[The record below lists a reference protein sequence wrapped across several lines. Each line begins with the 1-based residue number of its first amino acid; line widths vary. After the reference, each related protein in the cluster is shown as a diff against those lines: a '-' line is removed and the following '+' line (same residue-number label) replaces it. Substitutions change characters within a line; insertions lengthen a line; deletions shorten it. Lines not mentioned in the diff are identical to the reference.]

1 VEYHAEGSE
10 VLIVAISVL
19 FLGTELT
26 RRVSVLQRFNI
37 PPAVTGGIL
46 CSVVIAVL
54 YSFWDL
60 KVTFDMRLR
69 DVLLLVF
76 FSTVGLSA
84 RLRDLVVGGRAL
96 VILVLVASVFLVI
109 QNTTGVLLVWAIG
122 GHPAYGL
129 FGGSVSLAGGHGTA
143 IAWGRVAEEAG
154 LVNAASIG
162 IAFATFGLIAG
173 GMIGGPIAAR
183 LIARN
188 NLRGPQTSDAG
199 TPAAAEPATAHPFR
213 MEQFLATLLA
223 LAICVETGDLVNRIL
238 FSRGVILPGFLTAM
252 FVGIVLTNSVPLAG
266 VQLSQAAVNWCQ
278 EVSLPLFLSISLMSM
293 DLLILGIAAGP
304 ILLVLAAQ
312 VTVIAIFATLIV
324 FRVMGRDYDAAVI
337 SAGFAGLAMGAT
349 PVGIANMD
357 AITNRYGPS
366 AKAFLVVPLVGAFF
380 IDIVNAFVIQFF
392 AGLPLLQQP
401 LP

>member
-96 VILVLVASVFLVI
+96 VILVLVAAVFLVI

-199 TPAAAEPATAHPFR
+199 TPAAAEPAAAHPFR

-304 ILLVLAAQ
+304 ILLVLTAQ

-324 FRVMGRDYDAAVI
+324 FRLMGRDYDAAVI

-380 IDIVNAFVIQFF
+380 IDIVNAFVIRFF

>member
-1 VEYHAEGSE
+1 
-10 VLIVAISVL
+10 
-19 FLGTELT
+19 
-26 RRVSVLQRFNI
+26 
-37 PPAVTGGIL
+37 
-46 CSVVIAVL
+46 
-54 YSFWDL
+54 
-60 KVTFDMRLR
+60 
-69 DVLLLVF
+69 VF

-96 VILVLVASVFLVI
+96 VILVLLASVFLVV
-109 QNTTGVLLVWAIG
+109 QNTTGVLLVWGIG
-122 GHPAYGL
+122 GPPAYGL

-143 IAWGRVAEEAG
+143 IAWGQVAAEAG

-173 GMIGGPIAAR
+173 GVIGGPIAAT

-188 NLRGPQTSDAG
+188 NLGAPQTSESG
-199 TPAAAEPATAHPFR
+199 TPTADEPDTAHPFR
-213 MEQFLATLLA
+213 MEQFLASLLA
-223 LAICVETGDLVNRIL
+223 LAICVEAGDLVNRML

-252 FVGIVLTNSVPLAG
+252 FVGIVLTNSAPLAG
-266 VQLSQAAVNWCQ
+266 LQLSQAAVNWCQ

-293 DLLILGIAAGP
+293 DLLVLGIAAGP
-304 ILLVLAAQ
+304 ILLILTAQ
-312 VTVIAIFATLIV
+312 ITVITIFATLIV

-337 SAGFAGLAMGAT
+337 SAGFAGLGMGAT

-357 AITNRYGPS
+357 AVTHRFGPS
-366 AKAFLVVPLVGAFF
+366 PKALLVVPLVGAFF

-392 AGLPLLQQP
+392 AGLPLLQQS

>member
-1 VEYHAEGSE
+1 MQYHAEGSE
-10 VLIVAISVL
+10 VLIVAIAVL
-19 FLGTELT
+19 FLGTDLT
-26 RRVSVLQRFNI
+26 RRVSALRRFNI
-37 PPAVTGGIL
+37 PPAVTGGVI
-46 CSVVIAVL
+46 CSVAIAIL
-54 YSFWDL
+54 YSFADL

-84 RLRDLVVGGRAL
+84 RLRDLAVGGRAL
-96 VILVLVASVFLVI
+96 VILVVVASVFLVI
-109 QNTTGVLLVWAIG
+109 QNTTGVLLVWGIG
-122 GHPAYGL
+122 APPAYGL

-173 GMIGGPIAAR
+173 GVIGGPIAAR

-188 NLRGPQTSDAG
+188 DLRGPETSDAE
-199 TPAAAEPATAHPFR
+199 TPAAVEPSAAHPFR

-223 LAICVETGDLVNRIL
+223 LAICVETGDLVNRML

-266 VQLSQAAVNWCQ
+266 WQLSQAAVDWCQ

-293 DLLILGIAAGP
+293 DLLVLGIAAGP

-312 VTVIAIFATLIV
+312 VTVITIFTTLIV

-357 AITNRYGPS
+357 AVTSRFGASP
-366 AKAFLVVPLVGAFF
+366 KAFLVVPLVGAFF

-392 AGLPLLQQP
+392 AGLPLLQQS
-401 LP
+401 LQ